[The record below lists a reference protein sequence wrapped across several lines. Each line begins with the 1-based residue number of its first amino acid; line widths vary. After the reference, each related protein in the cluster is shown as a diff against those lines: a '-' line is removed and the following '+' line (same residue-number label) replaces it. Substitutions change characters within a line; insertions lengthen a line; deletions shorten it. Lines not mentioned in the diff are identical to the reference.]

1 MFINLYIMGKVV
13 LKWFYCLGIL
23 FSALQLTGCSG
34 AEITSEEETPTPTPD
49 EITVSQ
55 ESLSYFTEGMEFG
68 ADADNRT
75 VYFSSNCDWKVE
87 VATNDWCK
95 VSPSEGTTGEGSF
108 VVSVE
113 ENTDPEERNTTVTL
127 KAGAVEKTINVVQKG
142 IQASVEVARTSF
154 EVMPEGEIIT
164 LDITANVEYQV
175 VIPSDCDWIRSV
187 ETANDSFEVLPNEST
202 QERSATLV
210 VESAGE
216 PVSISVRQ
224 QGVPEEL
231 VFSDE
236 SASLFAN
243 GIDCAA
249 SGASQTIAFTVN
261 CDWTVTVE
269 EGDSWCTVSPESGE
283 KGDASFILT
292 ISKNE
297 EEVERTA
304 TVTLKAGDIIYH
316 MTVTQ
321 EGKISGITGGN
332 ENYEGEDGSWYE
344 R

>member
-1 MFINLYIMGKVV
+1 MGKVA

-23 FSALQLTGCSG
+23 FPALQLTGCSG
-34 AEITSEEETPTPTPD
+34 AEITSEEETPAPAPD

-55 ESLSYFTEGMEFG
+55 ESLSYFTDGMAFD
-68 ADADNRT
+68 ADADSRT
-75 VYFSSNCDWKVE
+75 VYFSSNCDWSVE
-87 VATNDWCK
+87 VGPNDWCT

-108 VVSVE
+108 TVSVE
-113 ENTDPEERNTTVTL
+113 ENTEPEERNATVTL
-127 KAGAVEKTINVVQKG
+127 KAGTAEKTINVVQKG
-142 IQASVEVARTSF
+142 TQASVEVARTSF
-154 EVMPEGEIIT
+154 EVSPEGEIIT
-164 LDITANVEYQV
+164 LDITANVEYQI

-187 ETANDSFEVLPNEST
+187 ETTNDSFEVLPNEST

-210 VESAGE
+210 VESAGN

-236 SASLFAN
+236 SASWFAN
-243 GIDCAA
+243 GLDCPA
-249 SGASQTIAFTVN
+249 SGGSQTITFSAN

-269 EGDSWCTVSPESGE
+269 GGDAWCTVSPENGQ

-292 ISKNE
+292 IGKNE

-321 EGKISGITGGN
+321 EGKTSGLTGGN

>member
-1 MFINLYIMGKVV
+1 M
-13 LKWFYCLGIL
+13 
-23 FSALQLTGCSG
+23 
-34 AEITSEEETPTPTPD
+34 
-49 EITVSQ
+49 
-55 ESLSYFTEGMEFG
+55 
-68 ADADNRT
+68 
-75 VYFSSNCDWKVE
+75 
-87 VATNDWCK
+87 
-95 VSPSEGTTGEGSF
+95 
-108 VVSVE
+108 
-113 ENTDPEERNTTVTL
+113 
-127 KAGAVEKTINVVQKG
+127 KAGTVEKTINVVQKG

-202 QERSATLV
+202 QERNATLV

-269 EGDSWCTVSPESGE
+269 GGDSWCTVSPESGE

-321 EGKISGITGGN
+321 EGKISGLTGGN
-332 ENYEGEDGSWYE
+332 ENYEGEEGSWYE